1 MSTLNQEAVVSLWS
15 PGIGTRM
22 SVFMT
27 YESVRTKVRTR
38 MSVREDVFMGWE
50 KEERL
55 LSSTHECS

>member
-50 KEERL
+50 KEERPPL
-55 LSSTHECS
+55 